1 MILVPLVSTAS
12 DPKVQDKNVPKKS
25 SSEAKGASEPFV
37 GPASEAKKLYKRYKR
52 SFDKT
57 IVAIA
62 CVKNPKCIE
71 PEDEVLR
78 YSKEALGILEKLDTL
93 AAEGDVQANYYRGL
107 IAFERMKYYDRQAEI
122 VTHPDFILTNTVF
135 RRYAKKQY
143 LLAEKYFNVP
153 AKIQNPSACE
163 YLGNLYLTTIVGN
176 PQQEKAAMYFYNAAN
191 AYIEQGNQIAGA
203 RMYNAM
209 KDNLNPADPRIIQV
223 YAKLHNK
230 EPIANWR
237 KLPSDLVQS
246 APKKAEQH
254 WYAINRK
261 VTVMNEKL
269 ETLIQ
274 LAKKLLLWLILPLV
288 ILISG
293 FILGEQFEVGRLA
306 AIASCEGSMNNSACI
321 RSKGYLATAPYYPDL
336 ARRYFGGF
344 ARMIGGDLGASYWVE
359 PALPVNLPKASD
371 APADEDAE
379 EPEEKKPAP
388 PNKK

>member
-1 MILVPLVSTAS
+1 MISVPLVSTAS
-12 DPKVQDKNVPKKS
+12 DPKVQDKNVQKKS
-25 SSEAKGASEPFV
+25 SSETKASNEPFV
-37 GPASEAKKLYKRYKR
+37 GPATEAKKLYRRYKR

-78 YSKEALGILEKLDTL
+78 YSKEALGILEKLDIL

-143 LLAEKYFNVP
+143 LLAEKYFSVP

-176 PQQEKAAMYFYNAAN
+176 PQQEKAAMYFYNAAI

-209 KDNLNPADPRIIQV
+209 KDNLNPADPRIIKV

-230 EPIANWR
+230 EPIATWR

-254 WYAINRK
+254 
-261 VTVMNEKL
+261 
-269 ETLIQ
+269 
-274 LAKKLLLWLILPLV
+274 
-288 ILISG
+288 
-293 FILGEQFEVGRLA
+293 
-306 AIASCEGSMNNSACI
+306 
-321 RSKGYLATAPYYPDL
+321 
-336 ARRYFGGF
+336 
-344 ARMIGGDLGASYWVE
+344 
-359 PALPVNLPKASD
+359 
-371 APADEDAE
+371 
-379 EPEEKKPAP
+379 
-388 PNKK
+388 

>member
-1 MILVPLVSTAS
+1 MLFVPLVSTAS
-12 DPKVQDKNVPKKS
+12 DPKVQDKNVQKKS
-25 SSEAKGASEPFV
+25 GSESKTSTEPFV
-37 GPASEAKKLYKRYKR
+37 GPATEAKKLYKRYKR

-78 YSKEALGILEKLDTL
+78 YSKEAVGILEKLDTL
-93 AAEGDVQANYYRGL
+93 AAEGDVQASYYRGL
-107 IAFERMKYYDRQAEI
+107 IAFERMQYYDRQAEI

-143 LLAEKYFNVP
+143 LLAEKYFSVP

-163 YLGNLYLTTIVGN
+163 YLGNLYLTTVVGN

-209 KDNLNPADPRIIQV
+209 KENLNPADPRIIQV

-246 APKKAEQH
+246 APKKVEQH

-269 ETLIQ
+269 ESLIQ
-274 LAKKLLLWLILPLV
+274 LGKKLLLWLILPLV
-288 ILISG
+288 ILIAG
-293 FILGEQFEVGRLA
+293 FFLGEQFEVGRLSA
-306 AIASCEGSMNNSACI
+306 VASCEGSVNNSACI
-321 RSKGYLATAPYYPDL
+321 RSKGYLASSPYYPDL
-336 ARRYFGGF
+336 GRRYFGAF
-344 ARMIGGDLGASYWVE
+344 ARMIGGDLGASYYVE
-359 PALPVNLPKASD
+359 PALPVNLPKAGD
-371 APADEDAE
+371 TPPDEDAE

>member
-1 MILVPLVSTAS
+1 MPLVSTAS
-12 DPKVQDKNVPKKS
+12 DIKVQDNPVQKKS
-25 SSEAKGASEPFV
+25 SSEAKSSNEPFV
-37 GPASEAKKLYKRYKR
+37 GPATEAKKLYKRYKR

-62 CVKNPKCIE
+62 CVKSPKCIE

-78 YSKEALGILEKLDTL
+78 YSKEAVGILEKLDNL
-93 AAEGDVQANYYRGL
+93 AADGDVQANYYRGL
-107 IAFERMKYYDRQAEI
+107 IAYERMQYYDRQAEI

-143 LLAEKYFNVP
+143 LLAEKYFSIP

-163 YLGNLYLTTIVGN
+163 YLGNLYLMSIVGI

-209 KDNLNPADPRIIQV
+209 KENLNPADPRIIQV

-246 APKKAEQH
+246 APKKVEQH

-269 ETLIQ
+269 ESLIQ

-293 FILGEQFEVGRLA
+293 FVLGEQFEVGRLA
-306 AIASCEGSMNNSACI
+306 AIASCEGSVNNSACI
-321 RSKGYLATAPYYPDL
+321 RSKGYLASAPYYPDL

-344 ARMIGGDLGASYWVE
+344 ARMIGGDLGASYYVE

-371 APADEDAE
+371 TPPDEDAE

>member
-1 MILVPLVSTAS
+1 MMHVPLVSMAS
-12 DPKVQDKNVPKKS
+12 DPKVQDQNVQKKS
-25 SSEAKGASEPFV
+25 SSEAKGSNEPFV

-62 CVKNPKCIE
+62 CVRSPKCIE

-78 YSKEALGILEKLDTL
+78 YSKEALGVLEKLDTL

-107 IAFERMKYYDRQAEI
+107 IAFERMQYYDRQAEI

-143 LLAEKYFNVP
+143 FLAEKYFYVP

-209 KDNLNPADPRIIQV
+209 KDNLNPADPRNIKV

-230 EPIANWR
+230 EPIATWR
-237 KLPSDLVQS
+237 KLPEDLVQS
-246 APKKAEQH
+246 APKKAQQN
-254 WYAINRK
+254 WYAIDQK

-269 ETLIQ
+269 ESLIQ

-293 FILGEQFEVGRLA
+293 FVLGEQFEVGRLA

-321 RSKGYLATAPYYPDL
+321 RSKGYLASAPYYPDL

-344 ARMIGGDLGASYWVE
+344 ARMIGGDLGASYYVE
-359 PALPVNLPKASD
+359 PALPVNLPKAD
-371 APADEDAE
+371 TPPDEDAE

>member
-107 IAFERMKYYDRQAEI
+107 IAFERMNYYDRQAEI

-143 LLAEKYFNVP
+143 LLAEKYFLVP
-153 AKIQNPSACE
+153 AKVQNPSACE

-176 PQQEKAAMYFYNAAN
+176 PQQEKAAIYFYNAAN

-209 KDNLNPADPRIIQV
+209 KDNLNAADPRIIQV

-230 EPIANWR
+230 EPIATWR

-254 WYAINRK
+254 
-261 VTVMNEKL
+261 
-269 ETLIQ
+269 
-274 LAKKLLLWLILPLV
+274 
-288 ILISG
+288 
-293 FILGEQFEVGRLA
+293 
-306 AIASCEGSMNNSACI
+306 
-321 RSKGYLATAPYYPDL
+321 
-336 ARRYFGGF
+336 
-344 ARMIGGDLGASYWVE
+344 
-359 PALPVNLPKASD
+359 
-371 APADEDAE
+371 
-379 EPEEKKPAP
+379 
-388 PNKK
+388 

>member
-191 AYIEQGNQIAGA
+191 SYIEQGNQIAGA

-254 WYAINRK
+254 
-261 VTVMNEKL
+261 
-269 ETLIQ
+269 
-274 LAKKLLLWLILPLV
+274 
-288 ILISG
+288 
-293 FILGEQFEVGRLA
+293 
-306 AIASCEGSMNNSACI
+306 
-321 RSKGYLATAPYYPDL
+321 
-336 ARRYFGGF
+336 
-344 ARMIGGDLGASYWVE
+344 
-359 PALPVNLPKASD
+359 
-371 APADEDAE
+371 
-379 EPEEKKPAP
+379 
-388 PNKK
+388 